1 MLFQVP
7 EFFDSSFLQVKVF
20 SGLHRSPEGP
30 QGCWTTE
37 TTAAFVQRTVLDTVP
52 KISLVHSGVK
62 SAGSQTL
69 EGDVLSLYLL
79 LRKICTR
86 FEANWRSLPN

>member
-7 EFFDSSFLQVKVF
+7 EFFNSSFLQVKF
-20 SGLHRSPEGP
+20 SSGLHRSPEGP

-37 TTAAFVQRTVLDTVP
+37 ATPVFVQRTVLDTVP
-52 KISLVHSGVK
+52 KRSLVHSGVK

-69 EGDVLSLYLL
+69 ESDVYHC
-79 LRKICTR
+79 ICI
-86 FEANWRSLPN
+86 